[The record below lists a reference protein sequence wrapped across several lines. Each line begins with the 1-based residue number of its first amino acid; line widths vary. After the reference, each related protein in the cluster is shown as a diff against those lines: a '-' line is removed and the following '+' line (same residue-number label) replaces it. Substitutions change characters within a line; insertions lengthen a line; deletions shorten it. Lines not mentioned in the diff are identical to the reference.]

1 MLVHHGSCPVIQSGN
16 VAVPFLE
23 MQSEAS
29 DRFYTSS
36 VNLTRSSCEN
46 GFLDTYS
53 STGGTASDWSDGLC
67 LGVTTKMCLAESS
80 TTELVRIVVHF
91 SGSLTTSASLHVD
104 GKPVAW
110 MEKQRWQE
118 RGVVSTTDT
127 IDTILLLSGGCRTL
141 LVVYDDGISSPAG
154 QQDPDYMQSVRIPNA
169 AAFSRHHFIA
179 LAEWLQTR
187 WNRKP
192 QYN

>member
-1 MLVHHGSCPVIQSGN
+1 MELRSSCAETPPSGPPYTSSEGWEVLVHHGSCPVIQSGN

-67 LGVTTKMCLAESS
+67 LGVTTQMCLAESS

-104 GKPVAW
+104 GKPVAS
-110 MEKQRWQE
+110 
-118 RGVVSTTDT
+118 VSYTHLTLPTTPY
-127 IDTILLLSGGCRTL
+127 
-141 LVVYDDGISSPAG
+141 V
-154 QQDPDYMQSVRIPNA
+154 
-169 AAFSRHHFIA
+169 
-179 LAEWLQTR
+179 
-187 WNRKP
+187 
-192 QYN
+192 